1 MRQPEIQIVP
11 ATSVRR
17 SLIGVGDIRAEIA
30 YQNDINNLLAQFEE
44 SRIPWRA
51 LAAPAGQDPVKPAV
65 RRASVRVPATPP
77 VLRIFDGGG
86 LVEAPTLAQARGVA
100 PDAVRVIGGGGGTG
114 RKRANRGG

>member
-1 MRQPEIQIVP
+1 MREPTVQIVP
-11 ATSVRR
+11 AAAVRR

-51 LAAPAGQDPVKPAV
+51 LSAPPEQAAAQPPA
-65 RRASVRVPATPP
+65 RRASVRVPAIAP
-77 VLRIFDGGG
+77 VLRVFDGGG

-100 PDAVRVIGGGGGTG
+100 TDAVRVIGGGGTG
-114 RKRANRGG
+114 RKRAHRGG

>member
-1 MRQPEIQIVP
+1 MRQPDIQIVP
-11 ATSVRR
+11 AAAVRR

-51 LAAPAGQDPVKPAV
+51 LSAPAGQAPAQPA
-65 RRASVRVPATPP
+65 RRASVRVPPATP

-86 LVEAPTLAQARGVA
+86 LIEGPTLAQARGVA
-100 PDAVRVIGGGGGTG
+100 TEAVRVIGGGTTG
-114 RKRANRGG
+114 RKRANRGA